1 MAATP
6 PPHYNSFTE
15 ARAHLKDLLDATAH
29 DQIGTVRRDNELT
42 VLVSG
47 DRMRQLLR
55 RSTPL
60 KAEVHDEDGW
70 WWAFIPDT
78 PVSADGATFEEAI
91 TDLTDALREYAAAW
105 DDHLGTAP
113 NHRQHWSVVQL
124 IKLSDDAQLREWIL
138 GTP

>member
-1 MAATP
+1 MYAA
-6 PPHYNSFTE
+6 Y
-15 ARAHLKDLLDATAH
+15 LKDLLDAAAQ
-29 DQIGTVRRDNELT
+29 DQVATVRRGNELT
-42 VLVSG
+42 VFVSA

-55 RSTPL
+55 RATPL

-70 WWAFIPDT
+70 WWAFVPNM
-78 PVSADGATFEEAI
+78 PVSADGASFEEAI

-113 NHRQHWSVVQL
+113 NHQQHWGIVQL

-138 GTP
+138 GTPR